1 MSMLIDKYTGHP
13 VTTGTHEITSVIL
26 LVATKGMNKNG
37 FISRDVEIYSY
48 QKNAKKFLISKKVS
62 FDFRGIIRNDVKNE
76 NQYLTDICINWSKG
90 FLFSNVQIK
99 DGNYQV
105 NDKVEKED
113 AQFFSRQR
121 SVESSFD
128 MLSSFVDL
136 QNQDEN
142 SDKSFKL
149 LVPKVIE
156 LSNENGEEGEF
167 LSIETS
173 CFFKICLSKFRK
185 NFLKDEEETKNIMYA
200 AFNQF
205 TVSNAMIF
213 QLKIL
218 HSNSKQIEAEMKQ
231 LAYDQLGLGNDCDQ
245 SGLALYAEQL
255 ITEQFKDDPNLASR
269 IQVCKNSIKLYYTY
283 FYQVANKVIKMKITK
298 GVPELTVIKG
308 QPIKI
313 NNNYKNEVELQQL
326 EETL

>member
-13 VTTGTHEITSVIL
+13 VTTGTHEITTVVL

-48 QKNAKKFLISKKVS
+48 QKQAKKFLISKKVS
-62 FDFRGIIRNDVKNE
+62 FDFRGKISNDVKNE

-105 NDKVEKED
+105 NDKIEKKD
-113 AQFFSRQR
+113 AQFFSLQR
-121 SVESSFD
+121 SVDTSFD
-128 MLSSFVDL
+128 MLNSFVDL

-142 SDKSFKL
+142 SDKNFKL
-149 LVPKVIE
+149 IVPEVIK
-156 LSNENGEEGEF
+156 LSNENGKEDEF
-167 LSIETS
+167 LSIDTS
-173 CFFKICLSKFRK
+173 CFFKICLSQFRK
-185 NFLKDEEETKNIMYA
+185 NFLKDAEETKEIMYA

-205 TVSNAMIF
+205 SVANDMIF
-213 QLKIL
+213 HLDRVY
-218 HSNSKQIEAEMKQ
+218 SNKKQIETEMKQ
-231 LAYDQLGLGNDCDQ
+231 LAYDQLGLDDCNQ

-255 ITEQFKDDPNLASR
+255 ITEQFKDDASLDSR
-269 IQVCKNSIKLYYTY
+269 IQVCKNAIKLYYTY
-283 FYQVANKVIKMKITK
+283 FNQVTNKVIKMKVTK
-298 GVPELTVIKG
+298 GIPELTVIKG
-308 QPIKI
+308 QPVKI

>member
-13 VTTGTHEITSVIL
+13 VTTGTHEITSVVL
-26 LVATKGMNKNG
+26 LVATKGMNKDG

-48 QKNAKKFLISKKVS
+48 QKQAKKFLISKKVS
-62 FDFRGIIRNDVKNE
+62 FDFRGKISNDVKNE

-105 NDKVEKED
+105 NDKIEKED
-113 AQFFSRQR
+113 AQFFSLQR

-128 MLSSFVDL
+128 MLNCFVDL

-142 SDKSFKL
+142 SDKNFKFI
-149 LVPKVIE
+149 VPEVIE
-156 LSNENGEEGEF
+156 LSNENGKENEF
-167 LSIETS
+167 LSIDTS

-185 NFLKDEEETKNIMYA
+185 NFLKDAEETKEIMYA

-205 TVSNAMIF
+205 NVANDMIF
-213 QLKIL
+213 HLDRV
-218 HSNSKQIEAEMKQ
+218 HSNKKQIETEMKQ
-231 LAYDQLGLGNDCDQ
+231 LAYDQLGLDDCNQ

-255 ITEQFKDDPNLASR
+255 LTEQFKDDASLDSR
-269 IQVCKNSIKLYYTY
+269 IQVCRNSIKLYYTY
-283 FYQVANKVIKMKITK
+283 FNQVTNKVIKMKVTK
-298 GVPELTVIKG
+298 GIPELTVIKG

-326 EETL
+326 EENL